1 MLCLSFGGAR
11 DPVQGKPS
19 NNRTIFQS
27 LRVLIIEDIF
37 PKSMFD
43 IVTFYIYLVWVLKK
57 V

>member
-1 MLCLSFGGAR
+1 M
-11 DPVQGKPS
+11 QGKPS